1 MKEKIRKRKK
11 INNYIEAATKN
22 QEYPVKGVLQKQ
34 VFIEKRFHIFNFSF
48 EKYPL
53 RRSNL

>member
-34 VFIEKRFHIFNFSF
+34 VSIEKRFHIFNFSF